1 MKVTHLIPD
10 KIITVENF
18 LTEQECDEFI
28 ALGENLGF
36 EMAKIDTGSLMPE
49 VRNNDRTFHENTEL
63 AEKLFKRIQ
72 PYVVPQIGNS
82 VAIGLNELFRLY
94 KYQKG
99 QQFKGHQDGSFIRN
113 DVEASYYTFLTYL
126 NDGYEGGET
135 SFLKHTIIPKKG
147 MALIF
152 LHKLYH
158 EGNEVFDGTKYVMRS
173 DVMYRLE
180 QTLIDAL

>member
-1 MKVTHLIPD
+1 MKATHLIPD

-18 LTEQECDEFI
+18 LTEQECSEFI
-28 ALGENLGF
+28 DLGENSGF

-49 VRNNDRTFHENTEL
+49 VRNNDRAFHENHAL
-63 AEKLFKRIQ
+63 AEKLFKRLQ
-72 PYVVPQIGNS
+72 PYVVPKIGNS
-82 VAIGLNELFRLY
+82 IAVGLNELFRLY

-113 DVEASYYTFLTYL
+113 DVEASYYTFLIYL

-135 SFLKHTIIPKKG
+135 IFLKYKIVPRKG
-147 MALIF
+147 MGLIF

-158 EGNEVFDGTKYVMRS
+158 EGGEVLNGTKYVMRS
-173 DVMYRLE
+173 DIMYRLE
-180 QTLIDAL
+180 QNNG

>member
-1 MKVTHLIPD
+1 MKATHLIPD

-28 ALGENLGF
+28 SLSENLGF

-49 VRNNDRTFHENTEL
+49 VRNNDRAFYKSTEL
-63 AEKLFKRIQ
+63 AEKLFTRLQFHVIPK
-72 PYVVPQIGNS
+72 IGNS
-82 VAIGLNELFRLY
+82 NAIGLNELFRLY

-113 DVEASYYTFLTYL
+113 DVEASYYTFLIYL

-135 SFLKHTIIPKKG
+135 IFLKHKIIPKKG
-147 MALIF
+147 MGLIF

-158 EGNEVFDGTKYVMRS
+158 EGGEVLSGIKYVMRS

-180 QTLIDAL
+180 QNNG